1 MHRLRAAVLEGQP
14 LVRAGIVSVLRDM
27 EAVVVTDA
35 PSIADAAALLP
46 GAGADLVL
54 VGDAGDGAAIA
65 TAVAAVRAR
74 APEALVVALVP
85 RRDREGL
92 LAVLDAGA
100 VAVVPHDADRE
111 ELVSAI
117 SAARRGEHHLSPS
130 LTATLFAT
138 VGVIATEDDAAPSV
152 LTRREHAVV
161 RLVAEG
167 RTNDEIGTRLYIS
180 SATVKTHLS
189 NAYEKLGARN
199 RYDAVV
205 KATQRGLL

>member
-14 LVRAGIVSVLRDM
+14 LVRAGIVSVLRDL

-54 VGDAGDGAAIA
+54 LGDASDGGAIA
-65 TAVAAVRAR
+65 TAVAAVRER
-74 APEALVVALVP
+74 APEAHVVALVP

-92 LAVLDAGA
+92 LAVLNAGA

-138 VGVIATEDDAAPSV
+138 VGASTGDGAAPSV